1 MQVTAP
7 AAPRTATPH
16 DGFPYAGLPHT
27 GLPRVDALLTESFR
41 PADTEAP
48 LSDHTVGSLL
58 REVAAGRPDALAL
71 ESVPDDGGVPRRWTY
86 AELLAEAESV
96 AGGLRQRVGLGAR
109 VALWAPNVP
118 EWPIVAYA
126 AALAGVTLVTLNPAL
141 RAGELTHALR
151 TSGAEMLIH
160 ADVARGY
167 DMAATVR
174 AVTPDLPGL
183 RHVVPLAAW
192 EALRGA
198 APLPSREEIA
208 AVPAQI
214 QFTSGTTGDPK
225 AVLLSHR
232 SVVNV
237 ARLTFE
243 GLGVRDGATVVSPL
257 PMFHTAGCVI
267 SCLGP
272 LWSGGVFTLLERFDP
287 KVLFEVLR
295 RSPGAVLTS
304 VPTVL
309 SALNDVARAADGAP
323 ARLSSVLTGAAP
335 VRPQLITETEEL
347 FSTTV
352 FNLYGQ
358 TELASV
364 VTLTRPDDT
373 AEDKTGTVG
382 RPLPHVACKIVA
394 PDTGRVRPLGVP
406 GEICAR
412 GYQQLLAYYGDAEA
426 TARKVD
432 ADGWLHTGDIGSMD
446 ATGAVRIEGRLSD
459 LIIRGGENI
468 APGPVES
475 FLSTLPGIRDAVVVG
490 VPDDR
495 WGEIVAAVLLPAADR
510 PEGPDVEEC
519 VALCRER
526 LSPHKIPARWY
537 LADGLP
543 LTASG
548 KIQKFRVRELIAE
561 GALPRLDAPRA

>member
-1 MQVTAP
+1 MQLSTAP
-7 AAPRTATPH
+7 AAPRTDMPLDGVPH
-16 DGFPYAGLPHT
+16 LAAPLA
-27 GLPRVDALLTESFR
+27 ESLR
-41 PADTEAP
+41 PADTAAP
-48 LSDHTVGSLL
+48 LSEHTVGSLL
-58 REVAAGRPDALAL
+58 RAVAADRPEAPAL
-71 ESVPDDGGVPRRWTY
+71 ESVPDDGAAPRTWTY

-96 AGGLRQRVGLGAR
+96 AGGLRERVGLGAR

-126 AALAGVTLVTLNPAL
+126 AALAGVTLVALNPAL
-141 RAGELTHALR
+141 RAGELAHALR
-151 TSGAEMLIH
+151 TSEAEMLIH
-160 ADVARGY
+160 ADAVRGY
-167 DMAATVR
+167 DMTATVA
-174 AVTPDLPGL
+174 AVAPDMPGL

-192 EALRGA
+192 ESLRGA
-198 APLPSREEIA
+198 APLPPQEEVA

-214 QFTSGTTGDPK
+214 QFTSGTTGLPK

-243 GLGVRDGATVVSPL
+243 GLGVHDGATVVSPL

-309 SALNDVARAADGAP
+309 TALNDVARAADGAP

-373 AEDKTGTVG
+373 AEDKTSTVG
-382 RPLPHVACKIVA
+382 RPLPHVACKIVD
-394 PDTGRVRPLGVP
+394 PDTGRVQPLGVP

-446 ATGAVRIEGRLSD
+446 ASGAVRIEGRLSD

-475 FLSTLPGIRDAVVVG
+475 FLSTLPGVRDALVVG

-495 WGEIVAAVLLPAADR
+495 WGEIVAAVLLPTADR
-510 PEGPDVEEC
+510 PQGPDVEEC
-519 VALCRER
+519 VVHCREQ
-526 LSPHKIPARWY
+526 LSPHKIPVRWY

-548 KIQKFRVRELIAE
+548 KIQKFRVQELIAE
-561 GALPRLDAPRA
+561 GSLPRLDGPRS

>member
-1 MQVTAP
+1 MQVSTAP
-7 AAPRTATPH
+7 AAPLT
-16 DGFPYAGLPHT
+16 
-27 GLPRVDALLTESFR
+27 DAPLIESLR
-41 PADTEAP
+41 PADTGLP

-58 REVAAGRPDALAL
+58 REVAAGRPDAPAL
-71 ESVPDDGGVPRRWTY
+71 ESVPDDGSAPRRWTY

-96 AGGLRQRVGLGAR
+96 AGGLRERVGLGAR
-109 VALWAPNVP
+109 VALWAPNLP
-118 EWPIVAYA
+118 EWPIIEYA

-151 TSGAEMLIH
+151 TSEAEMLIH
-160 ADVARGY
+160 ADASRGY
-167 DMAATVR
+167 AMAEVVQEVA
-174 AVTPDLPGL
+174 PGLPGL

-192 EALRGA
+192 ESLRGS
-198 APLPSREEIA
+198 APLPSQEEVA

-243 GLGVRDGATVVSPL
+243 GLGVQDGATVVSPL

-309 SALNDVARAADGAP
+309 TALNDVARAADGEG

-364 VTLTRPDDT
+364 VTLTRPDDS
-373 AEDKTGTVG
+373 AEDKTSTVG
-382 RPLPHVACKIVA
+382 RPLPHVECKIVD
-394 PDTGRVRPLGVP
+394 PDTGRVQPLGVA

-412 GYQQLLAYYGDAEA
+412 GYQQLLAYYGDPEA
-426 TARKVD
+426 TARKID
-432 ADGWLHTGDIGSMD
+432 ADGWLHTGDLGSMD

-468 APGPVES
+468 APGPLES
-475 FLSTLPGIRDAVVVG
+475 FLSTLPGVRDALVVG

-510 PEGPDVEEC
+510 PEGPDLDLA
-519 VALCRER
+519 VARCREQ

-561 GALPRLDAPRA
+561 GALRRLDTPAAPGA

>member
-1 MQVTAP
+1 MQVSTAP
-7 AAPRTATPH
+7 AAPRTDTPH
-16 DGFPYAGLPHT
+16 VGVPHIET
-27 GLPRVDALLTESFR
+27 PLVESLR
-41 PADTEAP
+41 LADTEAP

-58 REVAAGRPDALAL
+58 REVAAGRPDAPAL
-71 ESVPDDGGVPRRWTY
+71 ESVPDDGGAPRRWTY

-96 AGGLRQRVGLGAR
+96 AGGLRERVGLGAR

-151 TSGAEMLIH
+151 TSEAEMLIH
-160 ADVARGY
+160 ADAVRGY
-167 DMAATVR
+167 DMAGTVR

-192 EALRGA
+192 ESLRGA
-198 APLPSREEIA
+198 APLPSQEEIA

-243 GLGVRDGATVVSPL
+243 GLGVHDGATVVSPL

-309 SALNDVARAADGAP
+309 TALNDVARSADGAP

-373 AEDKTGTVG
+373 AEDKTSTVG
-382 RPLPHVACKIVA
+382 RPLPHVACKIVD
-394 PDTGRVRPLGVP
+394 PDTGRVQPLGVP

-432 ADGWLHTGDIGSMD
+432 ADGWLHTGDLGSMD

-475 FLSTLPGIRDAVVVG
+475 FLSTLPGVRDALVVG

-519 VALCRER
+519 VALCREQ

>member
-174 AVTPDLPGL
+174 AVTPGLPGL

-192 EALRGA
+192 ESLRGA

-243 GLGVRDGATVVSPL
+243 GLGVHDGATVVSPL

-475 FLSTLPGIRDAVVVG
+475 FLSTLPGVRDAVVVG

-561 GALPRLDAPRA
+561 GVLPRLDAPRA

>member
-1 MQVTAP
+1 MQVSTVP
-7 AAPRTATPH
+7 AAPRT
-16 DGFPYAGLPHT
+16 
-27 GLPRVDALLTESFR
+27 DAPLTESLR
-41 PADTEAP
+41 PADSGLP

-58 REVAAGRPDALAL
+58 REVAARRPDAPAL
-71 ESVPDDGGVPRRWTY
+71 ESVPDDGGAPRRWTY

-96 AGGLRQRVGLGAR
+96 AGGLRERVGLGAR
-109 VALWAPNVP
+109 VALWAPNLP

-151 TSGAEMLIH
+151 TSEAEMLIH
-160 ADVARGY
+160 ADAGRGY
-167 DMAATVR
+167 PMGEVVR
-174 AVTPDLPGL
+174 EVAPGLPGL
-183 RHVVPLAAW
+183 RHIVPLAAW
-192 EALRGA
+192 DALRGS
-198 APLPSREEIA
+198 APLPSRQEVA
-208 AVPAQI
+208 SVPAQI

-272 LWSGGVFTLLERFDP
+272 LWSGGVFTLMERFDP

-309 SALNDVARAADGAP
+309 TALNDVARAWDGEP

-364 VTLTRPDDT
+364 VTLTRPDDS
-373 AEDKTGTVG
+373 AEDKTSTVG
-382 RPLPHVACKIVA
+382 RPLPHVACKIVD
-394 PDTGRVRPLGVP
+394 PDTGRVQPLGVP

-412 GYQQLLAYYGDAEA
+412 GYQQLLAYYGDPEA

-432 ADGWLHTGDIGSMD
+432 ADGWLHTGDLGSMD

-468 APGPVES
+468 APGPLES
-475 FLSTLPGIRDAVVVG
+475 FLSTLPGVRDALVVG

-495 WGEIVAAVLLPAADR
+495 WGEIVAAVVLPAADR
-510 PEGPDVEEC
+510 PEGPDLDAC
-519 VALCRER
+519 VARCREQ

-537 LADGLP
+537 LAEGLP

-561 GALPRLDAPRA
+561 GVLRRLDAPAAQAA

>member
-16 DGFPYAGLPHT
+16 DGFPHT

-151 TSGAEMLIH
+151 TSEAEMLIH

-198 APLPSREEIA
+198 APLPSRKEIA

-373 AEDKTGTVG
+373 SEDKTGTVG